1 MISIFTIIALL
12 VTIVLLILSL
22 MWNEFQHKK
31 ECDVLYRLIKVH
43 HKVIDQLEEDK
54 DDLKKEIFLL
64 KAKK

>member
-31 ECDVLYRLIKVH
+31 ECDVLYRLIKIH
-43 HKVIDQLEEDK
+43 HKVIDELENEK
-54 DDLKKEIFLL
+54 DELKKQIFLL
-64 KAKK
+64 NSKK